1 MSRGSAVSSLGLVV
15 LFAGCRFP
23 ELPVIG
29 EDAGDAPQADALI
42 DAPPSSDA
50 VDASIDAVDARP
62 VRTGPLVTNGQAAD
76 LVIGQP
82 SFGTN
87 ADRGVTAQS
96 FQPDGIAFASGRLW
110 ATDYFHRRVL
120 GWNSP
125 TASDP
130 AAGYLLGQSLFTVDA
145 DQGVSQTSIFQA
157 QDVEAVGTKV
167 LVADGMNRV
176 LIWTSL
182 PVAAAQPADLV
193 LGQPDFTTANVG
205 TGPSQMRVPWGLW
218 SDGARVLAR
227 GGFLTS
233 RIWSWTS
240 FPAVNAAP
248 AAAVLAGGVGAN
260 ASEVRSTGGVTSDG
274 TRMVVAD
281 PGNHRVLIWNTIPA
295 TTGQPA
301 DIVLGQPDFASVTAG
316 TGAARMST
324 PTGVAIIDGALLV
337 ADAGNDR
344 VLVFDPLPTAS
355 GAAAAQVLGQSS
367 TATAVLDQTPSDRT
381 MNEPTD
387 LAFDGRHLFVADRTN
402 RRVLRYTLNLP

>member
-1 MSRGSAVSSLGLVV
+1 MSRGFAVSSLGLVV

-29 EDAGDAPQADALI
+29 EDAGDAPEADALI

-50 VDASIDAVDARP
+50 VDAAIDAVDARP

-205 TGPSQMRVPWGLW
+205 TGPSQMRVPWGPTAHASSPVAGFSHRGSGRGRASRQSMRPRQPRCWRGESARTRRSSAARAASHQMAPGWW
-218 SDGARVLAR
+218 SPIPATIACSSGTRSRRRPGSRQTSCLAN
-227 GGFLTS
+227 LTS
-233 RIWSWTS
+233 R
-240 FPAVNAAP
+240 A
-248 AAAVLAGGVGAN
+248 
-260 ASEVRSTGGVTSDG
+260 
-274 TRMVVAD
+274 
-281 PGNHRVLIWNTIPA
+281 
-295 TTGQPA
+295 
-301 DIVLGQPDFASVTAG
+301 
-316 TGAARMST
+316 
-324 PTGVAIIDGALLV
+324 
-337 ADAGNDR
+337 
-344 VLVFDPLPTAS
+344 
-355 GAAAAQVLGQSS
+355 
-367 TATAVLDQTPSDRT
+367 
-381 MNEPTD
+381 
-387 LAFDGRHLFVADRTN
+387 
-402 RRVLRYTLNLP
+402 

>member
-1 MSRGSAVSSLGLVV
+1 MSRGFAVSSLGLVV

-29 EDAGDAPQADALI
+29 EDAGDAPEADALI

-50 VDASIDAVDARP
+50 VDAAIDAVDARP

-260 ASEVRSTGGVTSDG
+260 ASEFRSTGGVTSDG

>member
-1 MSRGSAVSSLGLVV
+1 MSRGLAVSSLGLVV
-15 LFAGCRFP
+15 LFAACRFP

-29 EDAGDAPQADALI
+29 EDASDGPEDGAPIDTPPSGDAT
-42 DAPPSSDA
+42 DAPT
-50 VDASIDAVDARP
+50 DARA

-110 ATDYFHRRVL
+110 ATDFFHRRVL
-120 GWNSP
+120 GWDSP

-130 AAGYLLGQSLFTVDA
+130 AAGYVLGQSLFTVDA

-167 LVADGMNRV
+167 LVADGSNRV

-193 LGQPDFTTANVG
+193 LGQPDFTTTNVG

-218 SDGARVLAR
+218 SDGTRVLAR
-227 GGFLTS
+227 GGFITS

-240 FPAVNAAP
+240 FPAANAAP

-260 ASEVRSTGGVTSDG
+260 ASEFRSTGGVTSDG
-274 TRMVVAD
+274 TRLVVAD
-281 PGNHRVLIWNTIPA
+281 PGNHRVLVWNSIPA

-316 TGAARMST
+316 AGAARMSA
-324 PTGVAIIDGALLV
+324 PTGVIIIDGALLV

-344 VLVFDPLPTAS
+344 VLVFDPLPTAN

-367 TATAVLDQTPSDRT
+367 TATAVLDQTASDRT
-381 MNEPTD
+381 LNEPTD

>member
-1 MSRGSAVSSLGLVV
+1 MG
-15 LFAGCRFP
+15 
-23 ELPVIG
+23 
-29 EDAGDAPQADALI
+29 
-42 DAPPSSDA
+42 
-50 VDASIDAVDARP
+50 
-62 VRTGPLVTNGQAAD
+62 
-76 LVIGQP
+76 
-82 SFGTN
+82 
-87 ADRGVTAQS
+87 
-96 FQPDGIAFASGRLW
+96 
-110 ATDYFHRRVL
+110 
-120 GWNSP
+120 
-125 TASDP
+125 
-130 AAGYLLGQSLFTVDA
+130 
-145 DQGVSQTSIFQA
+145 
-157 QDVEAVGTKV
+157 
-167 LVADGMNRV
+167 
-176 LIWTSL
+176 
-182 PVAAAQPADLV
+182 
-193 LGQPDFTTANVG
+193 
-205 TGPSQMRVPWGLW
+205 

-260 ASEVRSTGGVTSDG
+260 ASEFRSTGGVTSDG

>member
-260 ASEVRSTGGVTSDG
+260 ASEFRSTGGVTSDG